1 VTVEQEMVKAEYSI
15 RNNNGFIFLPN
26 WVRQELLNLH
36 VPSQTELFTQSISQ
50 EFPISAKVI
59 NHEGIWRYSKAGA
72 AMAAGTQGFLK
83 GNYFQVPG
91 KAGNSVNSG
100 FEGAPYAAVAAEDTM
115 ISIADTAAVKNEYEG
130 ALLVVYNDTNSD
142 YEQHRIIGND
152 ATNATYTKLY
162 IAPPGFKRAL
172 TTAMGITIYRNEY
185 MGIRTLTG
193 GYMSALGY
201 ARIPIT
207 SAYFFWLFTA
217 GRISGITGASTW
229 PGQTQYYRDVYANTD
244 GSLIGYTAGYQRVG
258 YLLGRTASDY
268 GDNCI
273 MLQLDQ

>member
-1 VTVEQEMVKAEYSI
+1 MTVEQEVSRANYSL
-15 RNNNGFIFLPN
+15 RNNNGFIFLPD
-26 WVRQELLNLH
+26 WVKDDLLNLH
-36 VPSQTELFTQSISQ
+36 VPTQAELFTQSVSQ
-50 EFPISAKVI
+50 EYPIGAKCV
-59 NHEGIWRYSKAGA
+59 NHDGIWRYSKAGA
-72 AMAAGTQGFLK
+72 TVTAQGFLK
-83 GNYFQVPG
+83 GNYIQVPG
-91 KAGNSVNSG
+91 KAGNSVSCG
-100 FEGAPYAAVAAEDTM
+100 FEGAPYAAVAAGATM
-115 ISIADTAAVKNEYEG
+115 VEIADTAATKNLYEG
-130 ALLVVYNDTNSD
+130 ALFVVYNDTNSD

-152 ATNATYTKLY
+152 ATDATSTKLY

-172 TTAMGITIYRNEY
+172 TTAMGITVYLNEY
-185 MGIRTLTG
+185 SSIRQITG

-201 ARIPIT
+201 ARIPVT
-207 SAYFFWLFTA
+207 SAYYFWLFTA

-268 GDNCI
+268 GDNAI